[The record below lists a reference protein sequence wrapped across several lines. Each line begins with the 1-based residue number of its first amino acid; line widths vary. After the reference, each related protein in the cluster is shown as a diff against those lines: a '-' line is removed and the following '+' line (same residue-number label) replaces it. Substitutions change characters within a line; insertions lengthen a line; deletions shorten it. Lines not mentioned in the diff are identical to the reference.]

1 MAGGVFQKVREHLLD
16 EHGVH
21 RHEHHRFGQL
31 RRDRNARKMRFE
43 FGNGGEDDLLGDFVL
58 LFDARR
64 FQADA
69 RYGKEIFHH
78 ADEPF
83 GVVVDAAEKLLFL
96 PVRKVVVF
104 QKRDRR
110 AGDCRKGRAQIVRNR
125 PQEIG
130 AHAFG
135 LCLHADAL
143 LPLERRRQRVDRE
156 RNGEHREE
164 RERIAGQG
172 KVKVHI
178 RIGENIVHRKNAQ
191 KRDDRAAEIPVR
203 QQ

>member
-1 MAGGVFQKVREHLLD
+1 MIFLYSAAVSLTGGTGSEKLTTVPPSV
-16 EHGVH
+16 
-21 RHEHHRFGQL
+21 
-31 RRDRNARKMRFE
+31 
-43 FGNGGEDDLLGDFVL
+43 
-58 LFDARR
+58 
-64 FQADA
+64 
-69 RYGKEIFHH
+69 EIFHH

-130 AHAFG
+130 AHALG

-156 RNGEHREE
+156 
-164 RERIAGQG
+164 
-172 KVKVHI
+172 
-178 RIGENIVHRKNAQ
+178 
-191 KRDDRAAEIPVR
+191 
-203 QQ
+203 

>member
-1 MAGGVFQKVREHLLD
+1 MRQPFAHDAGAVILHGEHRDVPLPRKRDRDLRCAAVAGRVFQKVREHLLD

-43 FGNGGEDDLLGDFVL
+43 FGNGGKDDLLGDFVL

-110 AGDCRKGRAQIVRNR
+110 AGDRRKRRAQIVRNR

-130 AHAFG
+130 AHALG

-156 RNGEHREE
+156 
-164 RERIAGQG
+164 
-172 KVKVHI
+172 
-178 RIGENIVHRKNAQ
+178 
-191 KRDDRAAEIPVR
+191 
-203 QQ
+203 